1 MKKFKE
7 FKKEVVEDAPV
18 NNVGGGNIAGVGVGV
33 DGEPGVKKK
42 KKKSIVIGNLKR
54 KITENNDD
62 NNVILKQ
69 ILDGIDKVE
78 VAIDTMNNP
87 KTEIEVVKQQPKKS
101 FKEKYHVGESI
112 DAVLDKYGNTSFD
125 LKKALNSLKPIEKQ
139 VIDMRFN
146 NDMTLGEMGKQ
157 LNLSVERVRQILYKS
172 IRLLRH
178 PSKGLVPSSEYE
190 KILKKLY
197 SMNKRDFQKTMNTQ
211 IYRTFKTND

>member
-54 KITENNDD
+54 KITENNYD

-78 VAIDTMNNP
+78 MAIDTKNKPVTSFFEEN
-87 KTEIEVVKQQPKKS
+87 KPKKS
-101 FKEKYHVGESI
+101 IREKYQISNVR
-112 DAVLDKYGNTSFD
+112 
-125 LKKALNSLKPIEKQ
+125 KKDI
-139 VIDMRFN
+139 
-146 NDMTLGEMGKQ
+146 
-157 LNLSVERVRQILYKS
+157 
-172 IRLLRH
+172 
-178 PSKGLVPSSEYE
+178 
-190 KILKKLY
+190 
-197 SMNKRDFQKTMNTQ
+197 
-211 IYRTFKTND
+211 